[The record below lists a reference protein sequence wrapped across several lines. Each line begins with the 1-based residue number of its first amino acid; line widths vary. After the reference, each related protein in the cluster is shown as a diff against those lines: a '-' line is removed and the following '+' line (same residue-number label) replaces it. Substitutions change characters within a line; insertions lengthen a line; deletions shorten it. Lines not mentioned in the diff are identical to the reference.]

1 MGSIYLIRHGQA
13 SFGAADYD
21 VLSAVGVR
29 QAQVVGEHLAALGV
43 RLDRCLAGS
52 LRRQQD
58 TGRLAL
64 DQLAAAGLETP
75 VLETDSAFNEFDA
88 KGVVR
93 ALLPAL
99 LQSEPHALDIMRNAA
114 HNRAEF
120 QRLFALLI
128 TDWLDGSRDPEGL
141 EGWNRFL
148 QRVDDA
154 LQRVIAGAQQS
165 DTIAIF
171 TSGGVITAL
180 LHLITRMPAACAF
193 EANWQIVNTSLS
205 VLKFRGRDV
214 SLATFN
220 SDAHLQLAN
229 APQLITWR

>member
-21 VLSAVGVR
+21 VLSPVGIR
-29 QAQVVGEHLAALGV
+29 QAKVVGDHLAALGV

-52 LRRQQD
+52 LQRQQD

-64 DQLAAAGLETP
+64 TQLAKAGAKAP
-75 VLETDSAFNEFDA
+75 ALETDNGFNEFDA
-88 KGVVR
+88 EGLVR

-99 LQSEPHALDIMRNAA
+99 LASEPQALEVMRNAA

-128 TDWLDGSRDPEGL
+128 ADWLEGGRDPAGL
-141 EGWNRFL
+141 EGWTAFL
-148 QRVDDA
+148 ERVQAA
-154 LQRVIAGAQQS
+154 LQRVLDRAAPA
-165 DTIAIF
+165 DNIAIF
-171 TSGGVITAL
+171 TSGGVITGL
-180 LHLITRMPAACAF
+180 LHLITRMPALEAF

-205 VLKFRGRDV
+205 VLKFRGHAV